1 MRGLILVV
9 AALLLSA
16 CAASAGPDPR
26 AAVPSIPA
34 GAPSAPDA
42 GLDFLSRLTRV

>member
-1 MRGLILVV
+1 MRLFILA

-16 CAASAGPDPR
+16 CAAAVDRESAATPPT
-26 AAVPSIPA
+26 IPA